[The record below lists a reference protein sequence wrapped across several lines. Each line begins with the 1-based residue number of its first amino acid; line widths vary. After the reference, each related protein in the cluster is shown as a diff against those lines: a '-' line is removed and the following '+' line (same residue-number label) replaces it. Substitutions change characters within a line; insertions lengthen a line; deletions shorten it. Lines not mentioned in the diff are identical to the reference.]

1 MINIKICIMQSD
13 YTIRSF
19 GMKVVK
25 DITVSGLYSLLIDL
39 GHISQDSTYGLSVF
53 GDRVKMDAVLREDDR
68 FELSLPLPSDPMQRR
83 RKLAL
88 KRKNK

>member
-1 MINIKICIMQSD
+1 MQSD

-25 DITVSGLYSLLIDL
+25 DISVSGLYSLLIDL
-39 GHISQDSTYGLSVF
+39 GHICQDSTYGLSVF
-53 GDRVKMDAVLREDDR
+53 GDRVKMDAVLRENDR

-83 RKLAL
+83 RQLAL
-88 KRKNK
+88 KRKNR

>member
-1 MINIKICIMQSD
+1 MQSD